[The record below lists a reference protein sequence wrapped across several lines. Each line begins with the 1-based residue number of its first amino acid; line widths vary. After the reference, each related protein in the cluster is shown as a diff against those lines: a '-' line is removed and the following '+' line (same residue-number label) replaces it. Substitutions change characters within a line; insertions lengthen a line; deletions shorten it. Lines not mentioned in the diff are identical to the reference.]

1 MHQITLFQD
10 KKSKNF
16 LGKGQAPQTQPPV
29 GDWTPPPHTLPP
41 RRLDPR
47 AYDARYPP
55 TPLLKILDPALIS
68 I

>member
-16 LGKGQAPQTQPPV
+16 LGPHPQHPLP
-29 GDWTPPPHTLPP
+29 TPHPP